1 VKFSLPKFQLVLLLI
16 LAAFSAGVAL
26 TYWALTPS
34 FYFEVSMRSSTG
46 GVAQTFYD
54 IGRGISEPD
63 SVRLYLRD
71 SRSTAVYRFPLP
83 EAEYKT
89 IRFDPLDHGNADVV
103 INYARIVDIFGHTVR
118 RFSLK
123 EVTVASGISA
133 SEIKN
138 GKMLLTLRPEDN
150 DSILI
155 MNLGAPLTLH
165 TAPLRRLLFTTRMFF
180 LYFLP
185 LVTTGILWLVLSNHL
200 KSRYMQQR
208 WLRVTT
214 WVRCHPRRALLLV
227 AAMSTVISCY
237 PVVFFGKSFLSPNN
251 QRAAYLLYERMPTVP
266 GYRDTTTDDSKGA
279 DMGAPMYYS
288 WPTSVVESRALLRD
302 HELPLWNR
310 YDSTGVPLLGQGQ
323 SMFGDPLHFLVLLT
337 NGSAGWWDLKY
348 ILAKLLFAFSIS
360 LCVLAVTK
368 HTPAAAIMAASS
380 PFIGFFSYRYAHPAF
395 FSLCYAPL
403 ILLCWLELIEAPRGR
418 PTAFWLGAMAV
429 ANWMVLNSGTVK
441 EAYILLL
448 AMNFCGLLILLFG
461 ASTAREKRVK
471 LLQAVLLQV
480 LFVIIATPIWVT
492 FLSALKKSLT
502 AYSGGAVW
510 QLQPSLLIGL
520 FDEIFYRQFSPAEVH
535 FDPAAN
541 FLTLFGV
548 LWFCISPRSGDDRG
562 ISRGLGVTC
571 LLSLAMVFG
580 VVPPRII
587 LRLPFLRNIFHIDNT
602 FSCVAI
608 ICLLVLAGLGLK
620 GFWQDCDAADFK
632 KLYLRMAVAFTLL
645 IALYLGTA
653 QAARRHGQF
662 KLGEPV
668 MPSRF
673 FWGYS
678 LIIVVAVT
686 AIPWLARR
694 AILSKYLRAWHVA
707 SLLGL
712 FVLLH
717 WLYAMHLKTPFDAY
731 VMNPHE
737 RVPLIAN
744 SSPALQLIKSRSTE
758 PFRSAG
764 LGATLHPGYGA
775 AVGIEQ
781 IDGADALVNSHF
793 RALMNAAGI
802 KLLNGGWRYE
812 ISSERLAND
821 LPLFNMLNIRYILA
835 PPTTPLAQIPD
846 IKNIASLD
854 LTVYESERVWPRA
867 FFTDRLFTYQ
877 GEEQFIQALKT
888 SGKTPFAAIA
898 KDNLK
903 TEPSLNNF
911 LSTMTPSTPRQ
922 TVAAT
927 DYALTTNGTSFSVK
941 APGPGVVVLTEA
953 YMSHDF
959 QLRVNG
965 RPENYFRIDSAF
977 KGFFVPR
984 AGDYDVSFVYWPRY
998 FTLLLV
1004 MSGVG
1009 IAALA
1014 SWLVVLSRS
1023 SPSVS

>member
-71 SRSTAVYRFPLP
+71 SRSTAVYHFPLP

-89 IRFDPLDHGNADVV
+89 IRFDPLDHGDADVV

-123 EVTVASGISA
+123 ELTVASGISA

-165 TAPLRRLLFTTRMFF
+165 AAPLRRLLFTTRMFF
-180 LYFLP
+180 RYFLP
-185 LVTTGILWLVLSNHL
+185 LVATGILWLVLSNHL

-208 WLRVTT
+208 WLRVTA

-251 QRAAYLLYERMPTVP
+251 HRAAYLLYERMPTVP
-266 GYRDTTTDDSKGA
+266 GYRDTTTDDAKGA

-360 LCVLAVTK
+360 LCVLAATK

-448 AMNFCGLLILLFG
+448 AINFCGLLILLLG

-492 FLSALKKSLT
+492 FLSELKKSLT
-502 AYSGGAVW
+502 AYSGGEVW

-520 FDEIFYRQFSPAEVH
+520 FDEIFYRQFSASEVH
-535 FDPAAN
+535 VDPAAN

-548 LWFCISPRSGDDRG
+548 LWFCISPRSADDRG
-562 ISRGLGVTC
+562 VSRGLGVTC
-571 LLSLAMVFG
+571 LLSLATVFG
-580 VVPPRII
+580 IVPSCLI
-587 LRLPFLRNIFHIDNT
+587 LRLPLLRSVWHIDNT

-632 KLYLRMAVAFTLL
+632 KLYLRMAVAFILL

-653 QAARRHGQF
+653 QAALRHGLL

-668 MPSRF
+668 TPSRF

-678 LIIVVAVT
+678 LIIVAAAT

-744 SSPALQLIKSRSTE
+744 SSPALQLIKSRSAE

-764 LGATLHPGYGA
+764 LGAILHPGYGG

-781 IDGADALVNSHF
+781 IDGADPLVNSHF

-802 KLLNGGWRYE
+802 KLVNVAWRYE

-835 PPTTPLAQIPD
+835 PATTSLSQIPD
-846 IKNIASLD
+846 LKNIASLD
-854 LTVYESERVWPRA
+854 LNVYESEHVWPRA
-867 FFTDRLFTYQ
+867 FFVEGVSTYETLPQ
-877 GEEQFIQALKT
+877 LVSLVKGSNGHPFVAVEGSETARHPQLASLLKQQNDQ
-888 SGKTPFAAIA
+888 PAIA
-898 KDNLK
+898 AFDYKL
-903 TEPSLNNF
+903 TNN
-911 LSTMTPSTPRQ
+911 T
-922 TVAAT
+922 
-927 DYALTTNGTSFSVK
+927 TSFK
-941 APGPGVVVLTEA
+941 IAAPKSGVVALTEA
-953 YMSHDF
+953 YLLDDF
-959 QLRVNG
+959 RVTVNGKPTPYFRVNH
-965 RPENYFRIDSAF
+965 AF
-977 KGFFVPR
+977 KGVAIDG
-984 AGDYDVSFVYWPRY
+984 AGTYLISMTYWPRY
-998 FTLLLV
+998 FTSSLLISAAG
-1004 MSGVG
+1004 SGL
-1009 IAALA
+1009 LA
-1014 SWLVVLSRS
+1014 CYLFVFWNR
-1023 SPSVS
+1023 SVSMA

>member
-1 VKFSLPKFQLVLLLI
+1 
-16 LAAFSAGVAL
+16 
-26 TYWALTPS
+26 
-34 FYFEVSMRSSTG
+34 
-46 GVAQTFYD
+46 
-54 IGRGISEPD
+54 
-63 SVRLYLRD
+63 
-71 SRSTAVYRFPLP
+71 
-83 EAEYKT
+83 
-89 IRFDPLDHGNADVV
+89 
-103 INYARIVDIFGHTVR
+103 
-118 RFSLK
+118 
-123 EVTVASGISA
+123 
-133 SEIKN
+133 
-138 GKMLLTLRPEDN
+138 
-150 DSILI
+150 
-155 MNLGAPLTLH
+155 
-165 TAPLRRLLFTTRMFF
+165 
-180 LYFLP
+180 
-185 LVTTGILWLVLSNHL
+185 
-200 KSRYMQQR
+200 
-208 WLRVTT
+208 
-214 WVRCHPRRALLLV
+214 
-227 AAMSTVISCY
+227 
-237 PVVFFGKSFLSPNN
+237 
-251 QRAAYLLYERMPTVP
+251 
-266 GYRDTTTDDSKGA
+266 
-279 DMGAPMYYS
+279 MYYS

-471 LLQAVLLQV
+471 LLQAGLLQV
-480 LFVIIATPIWVT
+480 LFVMIATPIWVT
-492 FLSALKKSLT
+492 FLRALTKSWTLS
-502 AYSGGAVW
+502 SGGGVW

-520 FDEIFYRQFSPAEVH
+520 FDDIFYRQFSASEVH

-571 LLSLAMVFG
+571 LLSLATVFG
-580 VVPPRII
+580 IVPSCLIA
-587 LRLPFLRNIFHIDNT
+587 RLPFLRNVFHIDNT

-653 QAARRHGQF
+653 QVSSAARLSVFSLRRAN
-662 KLGEPV
+662 LGEPV

-678 LIIVVAVT
+678 LIIVAAAT

-694 AILSKYLRAWHVA
+694 AILSNYLRAWHVA

-744 SSPALQLIKSRSTE
+744 SSPALQLIKSRSAE

-764 LGATLHPGYGA
+764 LGAILHAGYGG

-781 IDGADALVNSHF
+781 IDGADPLVNSHY

-802 KLLNGGWRYE
+802 KLLYGAWGYE

-835 PPTTPLAQIPD
+835 PTETSLSQIPD
-846 IKNIASLD
+846 LKNIASLD
-854 LTVYESERVWPRA
+854 LNVYESEHVWPRA
-867 FFTDRLFTYQ
+867 FFVEGVSTYETLPQ
-877 GEEQFIQALKT
+877 LVSLVKGSNGHPFVAVEGSETARHPQLASLLKQQNDQ
-888 SGKTPFAAIA
+888 PAIA
-898 KDNLK
+898 AFDYKL
-903 TEPSLNNF
+903 TNN
-911 LSTMTPSTPRQ
+911 T
-922 TVAAT
+922 
-927 DYALTTNGTSFSVK
+927 TSFK
-941 APGPGVVVLTEA
+941 IAAPKSGVVALTEA
-953 YMSHDF
+953 YLLDDF
-959 QLRVNG
+959 RVTVNGKPDHYFRVNA
-965 RPENYFRIDSAF
+965 AF
-977 KGFFVPR
+977 KGILIPR
-984 AGDYDVSFVYWPRY
+984 AGDYQISFVYWPRF
-998 FTLLLV
+998 FTLLLCI
-1004 MSGVG
+1004 SAVG
-1009 IAALA
+1009 IAVLIFWLA
-1014 SWLVVLSRS
+1014 VLSRS
-1023 SPSVS
+1023 SFASSASHV